1 MFTIF
6 FASGS
11 KHHGIYNVFV
21 PVPRHKY
28 RSFHHVA
35 RFLYAKRLQ
44 NTVFYDVFASR
55 ARQEIGKKRFKD
67 ASKSTSKSMLNF
79 TNAVDLR
86 ISNVYRDVCV
96 SKAESTVE
104 RFL

>member
-67 ASKSTSKSMLNF
+67 ASKSTSKSTLNF
-79 TNAVDLR
+79 TNAAF
-86 ISNVYRDVCV
+86 
-96 SKAESTVE
+96 KQ
-104 RFL
+104 